1 MDVPKPLANLVA
13 YANTIDQGGGER
25 IFTMSAM
32 VITPTEQI
40 PLIVPTG
47 FARLALFGV
56 NHSDDC
62 RIKAQL
68 QPGVYQNNVLP
79 VKDNLYIEVTERQGY
94 TQTMYRFRA
103 IPLHDSSAPMAANN
117 TALADLSTK
126 DSLNMVTVEFQLLDI
141 GYALL
146 KNETVADHMLMAT
159 LDNVLHYQLTKF
171 GEQLT
176 LTGGDKWRGVDIEY
190 PYDNTRV
197 FRQVIIPPMPLPKL
211 AEFLQQDD
219 QFGFYSRGMA
229 SYYRKGMWYI
239 FPPLK
244 LGRYD
249 NARKVLNI
257 YALPSDV
264 FPTLKNSWFLDDKV
278 LTVLSTGE
286 GHSTDGSDIHKQ
298 NHGSGKRV
306 VSSDAIMGETG
317 KYYARG
323 QALTTRE
330 DSMSEYKTSQRGSE
344 EENIPFHSTPTNNL
358 CKLLSQNAYTDGSIV
373 SRTWHNSR
381 ATEIVPGMPCRFY
394 FMSGSQALMYRE
406 GTVVSVRSEY
416 QQDTKNPGQP
426 IFREHSNLELFL
438 ANNVVPAD
446 Q

>member
-1 MDVPKPLANLVA
+1 MEVPKPLANLVN
-13 YANTIDQGGGER
+13 YANSIDQGKSER

-32 VITPTEQI
+32 IIAPDEQI
-40 PLIVPTG
+40 PLILPTG

-68 QPGVYQNNVLP
+68 QPGVYQNRVLP
-79 VKDNLYIEVTERQGY
+79 VKDNLFIEITEREGY
-94 TQTMYRFRA
+94 TQVMYRFRA

-126 DSLNMVTVEFQLLDI
+126 DDLNMVDVEFQLLDV
-141 GYALL
+141 GYAQLKTTTISDHLL
-146 KNETVADHMLMAT
+146 MTT
-159 LDNVLHYQLTKF
+159 LDNALHYQLTKY
-171 GEQLT
+171 GEQLQ
-176 LTGGDKWRGVDIEY
+176 LTGGDKFRGVDIEY

-197 FRQVIIPPMPLPKL
+197 FKQIVIPPMPLIKF

-244 LGRYD
+244 IGRYEA
-249 NARKVLNI
+249 ARKVANI
-257 YALPSDV
+257 YALPSNV

-278 LTVLSTGE
+278 LTILSTGE
-286 GHSTDGSDIHKQ
+286 GHNSDGSDIQKQ
-298 NHGSGKRV
+298 NFGSGKRV

-317 KYYARG
+317 SYYAKG

-330 DSMSEYKTSQRGSE
+330 DSMSEYKTTARGSGE
-344 EENIPFHSTPTNNL
+344 DSIPFHATPTNNL
-358 CKLLSQNAYTDGSIV
+358 CKLLSQNAYIDGSVV

-381 ATEIVPGMPCRFY
+381 ASEITPGMPCRFY
-394 FMSGSQALMYRE
+394 FMSGSDALMYRE
-406 GTVVSVRSEY
+406 GTIITVRSEY
-416 QQDTKNPGQP
+416 QQDTQNAGQP
-426 IFREHSNLELFL
+426 KFREHSTLELFL
-438 ANNVVPAD
+438 ANTVIPVD